1 MAGITK
7 MTLDDL
13 MNDIKEGLTNKEIAE
28 KHELT
33 EQGVKQRIYYYCKKY
48 GVKKRYKLIDKYF
61 KRSVLSECCPKCGN
75 CEYDV
80 YYEGSDDFSFWRE
93 CVCMECGCKFRLEY
107 DLKLTSICS
116 SESLDEDSESLVCE
130 EFDETE

>member
-13 MNDIKEGLTNKEIAE
+13 MNDIKDGLTNREIAE

-61 KRSVLSECCPKCGN
+61 KHAVLKDCCPRCGD

-80 YYEGSDDFSFWRE
+80 EDEASEDSSFWRE
-93 CVCMECGCKFRLEY
+93 CKCYGCGCEFTLEY
-107 DLKLTSICS
+107 DLRLTSVCS
-116 SESLDEDSESLVCE
+116 SKSSDEDSESFGCE

>member
-1 MAGITK
+1 
-7 MTLDDL
+7 MTLGEL
-13 MNDIKEGLTNKEIAE
+13 MKDIKEGLTNKEIAE

-61 KRSVLSECCPKCGN
+61 KQVVLSDCCPRCGN
-75 CEYDV
+75 CEYYV
-80 YYEGSDDFSFWRE
+80 CNEGGEDLSFWRE
-93 CVCMECGCKFRLEY
+93 CECVECGCKFRLEY
-107 DLKLTSICS
+107 EYDLKLTGK
-116 SESLDEDSESLVCE
+116 SLVCE